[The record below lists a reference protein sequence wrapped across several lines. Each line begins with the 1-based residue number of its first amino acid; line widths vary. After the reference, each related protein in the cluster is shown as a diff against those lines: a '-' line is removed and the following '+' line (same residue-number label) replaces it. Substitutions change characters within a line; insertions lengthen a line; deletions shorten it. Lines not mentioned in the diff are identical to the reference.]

1 MARRDG
7 CRSTSARIG
16 AALGVACVVLGA
28 SATTDEAPSTRVIPG
43 MRHENEFQSFLEKYS
58 KKYCDGATAE
68 EACEASLRRQKVYY
82 ANIVRYDA
90 HNADPAME
98 FKMVETKFSDLEEG
112 EFEATVLNFRS
123 HRASMLGES
132 ETARLDLTKAS
143 GVGMRE
149 VDGVATKRVDAK
161 SKPRV
166 RQRARKQYR
175 ARQRAKDRGGL
186 GHHEAGKGQKLSDM
200 PEFTWRKPPSG
211 YGNVV
216 GRVHNQQDL
225 CASCWAFVT
234 VDSIASRVAVI
245 NKGDDAP
252 ELSVKQLMACDDV
265 DHACST
271 GNMYTAY
278 EWLGA
283 NGGISTADVYNAKS
297 PGEREDDP
305 DAQCFLSVDRMY
317 TTPGMCDIEQVLG
330 EEPLYRALYER
341 GPVAVGIN
349 ANKLQSYG
357 SGVITLDD
365 CHPLGRGIESINH
378 AALVVG
384 WGTMPN
390 GMKYWEL
397 KNSYGADWGDQGF
410 FKLERGRV
418 GEHGFGT
425 CGLLF
430 ESVYPIVTKPG
441 SAANADAPCVE
452 GSVFKQTYYRN
463 ETLNPGLTASS
474 LLGNETSAQTET
486 ETHHPT
492 VRGARAV
499 RAHRTAALGTAHSLT
514 DHHAATLF
522 AALAGVCAAAA
533 LAVVDARRRRSAAT
547 EEEAVSL
554 LV

>member
-7 CRSTSARIG
+7 FRSTSARIG

-28 SATTDEAPSTRVIPG
+28 SATDEAPSTRVIPG

-68 EACEASLRRQKVYY
+68 EACEASLRRQ
-82 ANIVRYDA
+82 
-90 HNADPAME
+90 
-98 FKMVETKFSDLEEG
+98 MVETKFSDLEEG

-132 ETARLDLTKAS
+132 ETARPDLTKAS
-143 GVGMRE
+143 EVGMRE
-149 VDGVATKRVDAK
+149 VDGVATKRVGAK

-252 ELSVKQLMACDDV
+252 ELSVKQLMSCDDV

-278 EWLGA
+278 EW
-283 NGGISTADVYNAKS
+283 
-297 PGEREDDP
+297 P
-305 DAQCFLSVDRMY
+305 
-317 TTPGMCDIEQVLG
+317 
-330 EEPLYRALYER
+330 
-341 GPVAVGIN
+341 
-349 ANKLQSYG
+349 
-357 SGVITLDD
+357 
-365 CHPLGRGIESINH
+365 
-378 AALVVG
+378 
-384 WGTMPN
+384 
-390 GMKYWEL
+390 
-397 KNSYGADWGDQGF
+397 
-410 FKLERGRV
+410 
-418 GEHGFGT
+418 
-425 CGLLF
+425 
-430 ESVYPIVTKPG
+430 
-441 SAANADAPCVE
+441 
-452 GSVFKQTYYRN
+452 
-463 ETLNPGLTASS
+463 
-474 LLGNETSAQTET
+474 
-486 ETHHPT
+486 
-492 VRGARAV
+492 
-499 RAHRTAALGTAHSLT
+499 
-514 DHHAATLF
+514 
-522 AALAGVCAAAA
+522 
-533 LAVVDARRRRSAAT
+533 
-547 EEEAVSL
+547 
-554 LV
+554 

>member
-7 CRSTSARIG
+7 RRSTPKRVGS
-16 AALGVACVVLGA
+16 ALGVVCAAIGVVGA
-28 SATTDEAPSTRVIPG
+28 SATSSEAPSTRVIPG
-43 MRHENEFQSFLEKYS
+43 MRHESEFQSFVEKYS
-58 KKYCDGATAE
+58 KKYCDGASPE

-90 HNADPAME
+90 HNADPAMQ
-98 FKMVETKFSDLEEG
+98 FTMTETKFSDLEEP
-112 EFEATVLNFRS
+112 EFEARMLSFKS
-123 HRASMLGES
+123 HRPSTLGES
-132 ETARLDLTKAS
+132 EIARLDLTKTS
-143 GVGMRE
+143 EVGMRE
-149 VDGVATKRVDAK
+149 ADGQAANGVDEMSK
-161 SKPRV
+161 SHA
-166 RQRARKQYR
+166 RQRARRQDR
-175 ARQRAKDRGGL
+175 ARLRVKERGVL
-186 GHHEAGKGQKLSDM
+186 GHHESDKGQKLSDM
-200 PEFTWRKPPSG
+200 PEFTWRKPPRG

-234 VDSIASRVAVI
+234 ADSIASRVAVI

-278 EWLGA
+278 EWLGT
-283 NGGISTADVYNAKS
+283 NGGMSTEDAYNAKS

-305 DAQCFLSVDRMY
+305 NAQCFPSVDRMY
-317 TTPGMCDIEQVLG
+317 TTPAMCDLEQILG
-330 EEPLYRALYER
+330 EEPLYHALYER

-357 SGVITLDD
+357 SGVIMLDD

-384 WGTMPN
+384 WGTTSD
-390 GMKYWEL
+390 GIKYWEL
-397 KNSYGADWGDQGF
+397 KNSYGAEWGDQGF
-410 FKLERGRV
+410 FRLERGRV

-441 SAANADAPCVE
+441 SPANTDAPCVA

-463 ETLNPGLTASS
+463 ESLNPGLTASS
-474 LLGNETSAQTET
+474 SLGNETVAQTRRHRPNSRT
-486 ETHHPT
+486 
-492 VRGARAV
+492 V
-499 RAHRTAALGTAHSLT
+499 RAHRATALGSAHSFT
-514 DHHAATLF
+514 DHHASALF

-533 LAVVDARRRRSAAT
+533 LAGVAARRRRVDAM
-547 EEEAVSL
+547 EEESVSL